1 MSDFTELDKAPEF
14 MTQIDKGIPVP
25 TQNYGKNR
33 ELLKQLEVGDSI
45 YFSEDYQRILN
56 GFYNVAKR
64 LGIKI
69 AIRRQP
75 EAANKDRLSS
85 LNKGLEQ

>member
-1 MSDFTELDKAPEF
+1 

-25 TQNYGKNR
+25 QQNYGKNR

-45 YFSEDYQRILN
+45 YFAQDNQRILN
-56 GFYNVAKR
+56 GYYNVAKR

-69 AIRRQP
+69 SIRKQS
-75 EAANKDRLSS
+75 EGGCRLWR
-85 LNKGLEQ
+85 LK

>member
-1 MSDFTELDKAPEF
+1 

-25 TQNYGKNR
+25 TNNYGKNR

-45 YFSEDYQRILN
+45 YFAEDNQSILSCY
-56 GFYNVAKR
+56 YNVAKR

-69 AIRRQP
+69 TIRRQP
-75 EAANKDRLSS
+75 EGGCRLWR
-85 LNKGLEQ
+85 LK

>member
-1 MSDFTELDKAPEF
+1 

-25 TQNYGKNR
+25 MQNYGKNR
-33 ELLKQLEVGDSI
+33 EILKQLEVGDSI
-45 YFSEDYQRILN
+45 YFPEDYQRILN

-75 EAANKDRLSS
+75 EGGCRLWRV
-85 LNKGLEQ
+85 K